1 MFECVLRWC
10 HHQSNDCKV
19 IDPQHIFITGG
30 AGTGKS
36 HLISAIFNMVNRELR
51 QTGEDPNKPKTL
63 LTAPTGTAA
72 FNINGFTVHS
82 TAAYQ
87 NGQYLSETV

>member
-51 QTGEDPNKPKTL
+51 QTGEDPNKPKIL

-72 FNINGFTVHS
+72 FN
-82 TAAYQ
+82 
-87 NGQYLSETV
+87 